1 MSQNTTVALEPTMI
15 DRELYR
21 SIPIHGRCITLCGST
36 RFRDA
41 FDFWNTHLTLAGN
54 AVYSVAVDAHG
65 DIREALPSE
74 SEKALLDEVHLL
86 KIKNSDSIFV
96 LDVSGYIGF
105 STSREIAFAQK
116 TGKDVFY
123 LSQLFPQLIKQSA

>member
-1 MSQNTTVALEPTMI
+1 MI

-21 SIPIHGRCITLCGST
+21 SIPIHGTRLTLCGST

-65 DIREALPSE
+65 EARDALPT
-74 SEKALLDEVHLL
+74 EKEKTLLDEVHLM
-86 KIKNSDSIFV
+86 KILNSDAIFV
-96 LDVSGYIGF
+96 LDVNGYIGS
-105 STSREIAFAQK
+105 STEREIAFARSR
-116 TGKDVFY
+116 GKQVY
-123 LSQLFPQLIKQSA
+123 LLSELFPQMARRPA